1 MNYTSKIIS
10 LFLIFAIVFFQSI
23 KLNAAEVLQVR
34 TSSLLQ
40 IGDQNRTYSVKLPC
54 ISVDLSNEEK
64 AVSWLRKEFPRR
76 QRVNLKP
83 MGSDN
88 GQLIAR
94 VSRVSDQDDISSKM
108 ISIGLASNICTNA
121 VS

>member
-10 LFLIFAIVFFQSI
+10 LLLIFAIVFFQSI